1 MKDTTTRDKKYQI
14 WLGGST
20 LYGHVW
26 ARSKTAAM
34 RQAREI
40 IYADLNCRRIPA
52 DTGVCEITES
62 YYRDLAASSAPM
74 EG

>member
-1 MKDTTTRDKKYQI
+1 MKSAMDKKFQI

-34 RQAREI
+34 RQVREI
-40 IYADLNCRRIPA
+40 IYNDLNCSRVPD
-52 DTGVCEITES
+52 DTGVCEISES
-62 YYRDLAASSAPM
+62 YYRDVAACSAAL